1 MFGELYGPFIHH
13 TEVLQEIHHLKEKG
27 YKNKDII
34 LLADT
39 RDDLYFEKKEKVH
52 FETLEER
59 SRFLQ
64 TMKRVVGRGKREIEG
79 IIGAEDLFGVTQE
92 EKENYYEQLKK
103 GKIYLFISPE
113 KVRNYDAELNDSS
126 IDSDSVYEGGSFRI
140 NTKGL

>member
-1 MFGELYGPFIHH
+1 MFGELYGPFNHH

-34 LLADT
+34 LLAET
-39 RDDLYFEKKEKVH
+39 SDDLYFEKKEKVH

-64 TMKRVVGRGKREIEG
+64 TMKRVVGRGRRDIEG

-92 EKENYYEQLKK
+92 EKGNYYEQLKK
-103 GKIYLFISPE
+103 GKIY
-113 KVRNYDAELNDSS
+113 
-126 IDSDSVYEGGSFRI
+126 
-140 NTKGL
+140 